1 MNSLQTRPR
10 AEVLVETRGAVSA
23 GAPQYAREKVGAV
36 LERLAEPVLA
46 VRVRLVQ
53 EANRAVARPSLAQVV
68 VDLNGRPVRAHVAA
82 ATAREAVDLL
92 QDRLV
97 SRLARLRRHPQHLRE
112 PLGRPVGG
120 GAEHRPERRVRPP
133 EERRVVRH
141 KSYGLARCTP
151 LAAVHEL
158 EAMDYDFHLFTD
170 AASGRESVVYRGT
183 AGGYRLA
190 SAGAPP
196 LPVPGL
202 VASRLGVPGLVASR
216 LGVPVLSPELARERL
231 DLTGLPF
238 VFFTDAATGRG
249 NVLYHRYD
257 GHYGLITPATAG

>member
-1 MNSLQTRPR
+1 MSSLQTRPR
-10 AEVLVETRGAVSA
+10 AEVLVETRGAVTA
-23 GAPQYAREKVGAV
+23 GAPQYAREKVAAV
-36 LERLAEPVLA
+36 LERLEGPVLA

-53 EANRAVARPSLAQVV
+53 EANRSVARPSLAQVV

-82 ATAREAVDLL
+82 ETMREAVDLL
-92 QDRLV
+92 QDRLA
-97 SRLARLRRHPQHLRE
+97 SRLARLRHHRQHARE

-120 GAEHRPERRVRPP
+120 GGEHRPERRVRPP
-133 EERRVVRH
+133 EERQVVRH

-151 LAAVHEL
+151 LAAVREL

-170 AASGRESVVYRGT
+170 AGSGRESVVYRGT

-196 LPVPGL
+196 AP
-202 VASRLGVPGLVASR
+202 VPGLVASR
-216 LGVPVLSPELARERL
+216 LGVPVLTPAQARGRL
-231 DLTGLPF
+231 DLSGLPF

-249 NVLYHRYD
+249 HVLYHRYD
-257 GHYGLITPATAG
+257 GHYGLITPAAG